1 MNQAFSLFYSLGSEM
16 TYPTLGYGL
25 RLKINPFAIEMK

>member
-16 TYPTLGYGL
+16 TCPTTGCGL
-25 RLKINPFAIEMK
+25 PLKINPFTIEMK